1 MFWLPPI
8 ASTVMLAL
16 SSGGLAGAPRAGV
29 ACWAVALVFQGLA
42 GLFSPVWV
50 IGLVLQVSVAV
61 YLAVKLTVLS

>member
-16 SSGGLAGAPRAGV
+16 SSGGLSNAPRTLI
-29 ACWAVALVFQGLA
+29 ACWVVALVFQGLA

-50 IGLVLQVSVAV
+50 IGLVLQVMVAL
-61 YLAVKLTVLS
+61 YLALKLTVLP